1 LASVLNRTSDGPVH
15 RINREIVESNREK
28 TLKFETMRMKI
39 NNGLNAQLQQS
50 EDFANSRQ
58 GATGKY
64 LMAAWDETIRIHKAE
79 EAAENKNIERIG
91 EVMKAQIK
99 RTIKEDEAK
108 REKQK
113 QDHHKY
119 KQDLDAQLQIVRQR
133 SLNALTKTMSDA
145 ELKFNAAL
153 IKKTGLSY
161 DY

>member
-1 LASVLNRTSDGPVH
+1 
-15 RINREIVESNREK
+15 
-28 TLKFETMRMKI
+28 MRMNI

-50 EDFANSRQ
+50 EDFANSRK

-64 LMAAWDETIRIHKAE
+64 LMSAWDETIRIHKAE

-108 REKQK
+108 KEKQK
-113 QDHHKY
+113 QEHQKY
-119 KQDLDAQLQIVRQR
+119 KEDLDAQLKIVRQR
-133 SLNALTKTMSDA
+133 SLNALTKTMSNA
-145 ELKFNAAL
+145 ELLMNNAL
-153 IKKTGLSY
+153 IKKTGLTY